1 MRTNFSGGMSLTLQL
16 RHQIRNLGLQRDD
29 VVNVRKIHIDAGS
42 RAARCRQFTLYM
54 PQLEAQSLQ
63 LCVSTCSTAFTAL
76 TLSFRSNT

>member
-16 RHQIRNLGLQRDD
+16 RHQICNLGLQRDD
-29 VVNVRKIHIDAGS
+29 VVNVRKVHI
-42 RAARCRQFTLYM
+42 ARCRQFTLYM